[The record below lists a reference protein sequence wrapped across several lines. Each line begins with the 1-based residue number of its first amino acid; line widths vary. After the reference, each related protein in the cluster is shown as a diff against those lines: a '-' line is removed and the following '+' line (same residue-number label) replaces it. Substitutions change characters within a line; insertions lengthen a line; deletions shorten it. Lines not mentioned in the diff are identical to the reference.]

1 MFQIFKTLGLQMKNS
16 FSSKQIKIVYLLL
29 FFSVNL
35 LHAAIE
41 DSLKAN
47 LANAEAD
54 EKVEAY
60 ISLVKYYTKTSPDK
74 NELIENEALEFA
86 KSQNDNLGFADLIL
100 SFGSSYHNLSEYDVA
115 LQYFKKADSLY
126 RIEKDS
132 VRIGISLNKI
142 GRNLISRGKYD
153 EALESLQES
162 IRILENQNDKNAL
175 ADSYN
180 FYAILQYI
188 IGEREKA
195 GDLAKNAVEFCE
207 KIDDQLVLAQALE
220 HYAIYWI
227 WKRDYDKALE
237 FTQRSY
243 DLREKNLDKLGM
255 AGSLTNMALIKRIT
269 KNYDES
275 LQYYQ
280 RALVLQR
287 EANYIGGVA
296 LSLTGLGRIYFA
308 IRDYEKALEY
318 IYQAYNIRKVSRN
331 RRAVVS
337 TLELLSEIYAK
348 MNNYQK
354 SLEYLKLYKV
364 QNDSLLNE
372 QKQKNIAELQES
384 FASERREKEILLL
397 QKENTIHKNQ
407 RTSLLIMLSILS
419 LAAIAIY
426 IGYRSKRKLTKQLEE
441 TNRQVTDQKDELLKI
456 NLRLKKVLETR
467 DSFFSII
474 AHDLKSPFQGLM
486 GFIEIIIKDF
496 NDFKK
501 EEIREHLVLVKNS
514 ADGVYNLLINL
525 LEWANLQRD
534 KLDVETKTF
543 NLRQLVEDVTFSH
556 KIIASNKKVK
566 IENLIDKNLTI
577 NTDRN
582 MFSAVIRNL
591 ISNAIKFCDSGDVVS
606 VYTKRSEKSISICV
620 EDTGIGIP
628 SELIPELFKVGEK
641 VSRPGTRDEK
651 SNGLGLILCKEY
663 IEKLNGNI
671 RVEST
676 EGVGS
681 KFFVEL
687 IQQE

>member
-1 MFQIFKTLGLQMKNS
+1 MMFQISKTVDQLMKNS
-16 FSSKQIKIVYLLL
+16 FSSKQIKFVYLFLL
-29 FFSVNL
+29 LSVNL
-35 LHAAIE
+35 LNATIA

-47 LANAEAD
+47 LAKASAD
-54 EKVEAY
+54 EKVKAY

-74 NELIENEALEFA
+74 NDLIENEALQFA
-86 KSQNDNLGFADLIL
+86 KSQNDNPGYADLIL
-100 SFGSSYHNLSEYDVA
+100 SFGSSYHNLSDYDTA
-115 LQYFKKADSLY
+115 LRYFKIADSLY
-126 RIEKDS
+126 RAEKDS

-162 IRILENQNDKNAL
+162 IRILENQDEKNAL
-175 ADSYN
+175 GDSYN

-195 GDLAKNAVEFCE
+195 GVLTKNAVEFCE
-207 KIDDQLVLAQALE
+207 KLDDELILAQALE

-237 FTQRSY
+237 LAHRSY
-243 DLREKNLDKLGM
+243 NLREKNQDKLGM

-269 KNYDES
+269 KNYEES
-275 LQYYQ
+275 LKYYE
-280 RALVLQR
+280 RALSLQR

-296 LSLTGLGRIYFA
+296 LSLTGLGRIYNVTG
-308 IRDYEKALEY
+308 DYKKALEY
-318 IYQAYNIRKVSRN
+318 LLQAYNIRKESRN
-331 RRAVVS
+331 RRGVVT

-348 MNNYQK
+348 MNNYEK
-354 SLEYLKLYKV
+354 SLEYLKLHKV

-384 FASERREKEILLL
+384 FASERREQEILLL

-407 RTSLLIMLSILS
+407 RTYLLIMLSILS
-419 LAAIAIY
+419 LAAIFIY
-426 IGYRSKRKLTKQLEE
+426 LGYSSKRKLTTQLEE
-441 TNRQVTDQKDELLKI
+441 TNRQVTDQKNELLKI

-486 GFIEIIIKDF
+486 GIIEIIIKDF
-496 NDFKK
+496 DELKK
-501 EEIREHLVLVKNS
+501 EEVREHLVLVKNS
-514 ADGVYNLLINL
+514 ADGVYNLVINL

-534 KLDVETKTF
+534 KLNVETKTF
-543 NLRQLVEDVTFSH
+543 NLRQLVEDIAVSH
-556 KIIASNKKVK
+556 KIIATNKKVK

-577 NTDRN
+577 STDRN

-591 ISNAIKFCDSGDVVS
+591 ISNAIKFCDAGDVVT
-606 VYTKRSEKSISICV
+606 VFTEKSNNSISICV

-628 SELIPELFKVGEK
+628 SKIIPELFKVGEK

-663 IEKLNGNI
+663 VEKLNGNI
-671 RVEST
+671 RVESE

-687 IQQE
+687 LQ